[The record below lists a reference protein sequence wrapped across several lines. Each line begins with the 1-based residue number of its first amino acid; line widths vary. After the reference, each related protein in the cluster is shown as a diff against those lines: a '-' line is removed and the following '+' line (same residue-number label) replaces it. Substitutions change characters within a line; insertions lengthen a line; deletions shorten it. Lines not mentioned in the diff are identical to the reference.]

1 MGARRNMARTNSAL
15 IAVLG
20 LALAGCSYTADVR
33 NTSAAPVFV
42 QMVQVDAIQPDWVLA
57 SARIAPGEY
66 AKLGPARVPFQR
78 VMIDVGDQSEKS
90 VNARTRIRVGTTKLD
105 VGTKPSPEPDR
116 EEVVYTLER
125 RPE

>member
-1 MGARRNMARTNSAL
+1 MGVRLT
-15 IAVLG
+15 IACIIG
-20 LALAGCSYTADVR
+20 AAAGVGSVGGCTYTADVR
-33 NTSAAPVFV
+33 NTTAEPVFV

-78 VMIDVGDQSEKS
+78 VMIDVGDQSKKS
-90 VNARTRIRVGTTKLD
+90 VNARTRIGTGTTKLD
-105 VGTKPSPEPDR
+105 VGSKPSPEPDR

-125 RPE
+125 RTQ